1 MMGIHTI
8 RVTSGQ
14 EKIIAEILTKKAR
27 AEKLDV
33 YAIINVE
40 NVKGYLFV
48 ETTDE
53 NTLVKLIQKV
63 KHVKGFLK
71 KALTASEIEN
81 LVKAEKQQT
90 VVIEPGDMVEMSS
103 GPFKG
108 ERAKVMK
115 IDEAKDEVTVELVEV
130 AVPIPVTV
138 KSKMVRLFQKAGANS
153 DD

>member
-1 MMGIHTI
+1 MIHTI

-14 EKIIAEILTKKAR
+14 EKIIAEILMKKAK

-33 YAIINVE
+33 FAIVHVE

-71 KALTASEIEN
+71 KAVTVAEIEN
-81 LVKAEKQQT
+81 LVKAEKQAA
-90 VVIEPGDMVEMSS
+90 VVIEPGDLIEMIS

-115 IDEAKDEVTVELVEV
+115 LDEAKDEVTVELVEV

-138 KSKMVRLFQKAGANS
+138 KSKMVRLFQKAGAGQE
-153 DD
+153 D

>member
-1 MMGIHTI
+1 MIHTI

-14 EKIIAEILTKKAR
+14 EKILSEILMKKAR
-27 AEKLDV
+27 AEKLSV
-33 YAIINVE
+33 YSIIHVE

-48 ETTDE
+48 ESDDE

-71 KALTASEIEN
+71 QQVTVAEMEK
-81 LVKAEKQQT
+81 LVKAEKQPALI
-90 VVIEPGDMVEMSS
+90 IEQGDTVEMTS

-108 ERAKVMK
+108 ERAKVLK
-115 IDEAKDEVTVELVEV
+115 IDEAKDEITVELIEV

-138 KSKMVRLFQKAGANS
+138 KNKTVKLFQKAGTGE
-153 DD
+153 DY

>member
-1 MMGIHTI
+1 MIYTI

-14 EKIIAEILTKKAR
+14 EKIIAEILMKKSK
-27 AEKLDV
+27 AEKLAIYSIV
-33 YAIINVE
+33 YVE

-48 ETTDE
+48 EAVDE

-71 KALTASEIEN
+71 RAMTIDEIRNLIVSTKQPALS
-81 LVKAEKQQT
+81 
-90 VVIEPGDMVEMSS
+90 IEPGDTVEMTS

-108 ERAKVMK
+108 ERAKVLK
-115 IDEAKDEVTVELVEV
+115 LDDAKDEVTVELVEV

-138 KSKMVRLFQKAGANS
+138 KSKMVRLFQKAGAG

>member
-1 MMGIHTI
+1 MIHTI

-14 EKIIAEILTKKAR
+14 EKIIAEILTKKSK

-33 YAIINVE
+33 YSIVHAE
-40 NVKGYLFV
+40 AVKGYLFV
-48 ETTDE
+48 ETSDE

-63 KHVKGFLK
+63 KHIKGFLK
-71 KALTASEIEN
+71 RPLTPPEIEN

-90 VVIEPGDMVEMSS
+90 IVIEPGDMVEMIS

-115 IDEAKDEVTVELVEV
+115 IDEAKDEITVELVEV

-138 KSKMVRLFQKAGANS
+138 KLKTVKLFQKAGAGDS
-153 DD
+153 

>member
-1 MMGIHTI
+1 MIHAI
-8 RVTSGQ
+8 RVTAGQ
-14 EKIIAEILTKKAR
+14 EKILAEMLMKKSR

-33 YAIINVE
+33 YAIIHIE

-48 ETTDE
+48 ETPDD

-71 KALTASEIEN
+71 KRVELSEIEE
-81 LVKAEKQQT
+81 LIKATKQPT
-90 VVIEPGDMVEMSS
+90 LAIEVDDLIEMTS

-108 ERAKVMK
+108 EKAKVIK
-115 IDEAKDEVTVELVEV
+115 IDEAKDEITVELIEV

-138 KSKMVRLFQKAGANS
+138 KTKMVKLYRKAGQLEE
-153 DD
+153 

>member
-1 MMGIHTI
+1 MIHTI

-14 EKIIAEILTKKAR
+14 EKIIAEILMKKSK

-33 YAIINVE
+33 FSIVHVE
-40 NVKGYLFV
+40 NVKGYLFI

-71 KALTASEIEN
+71 RPVTVAEIEN
-81 LVKAEKQQT
+81 LVKAEKQPT
-90 VVIEPGDMVEMSS
+90 VVIEAGDMVEMIS

-115 IDEAKDEVTVELVEV
+115 LDEAKDEVTVELVEV

-138 KSKMVRLFQKAGANS
+138 KSKMVRLFQKAGAGNE
-153 DD
+153 D

>member
-1 MMGIHTI
+1 MIHTI

-14 EKIIAEILTKKAR
+14 EKIIAEILMKKAR

-33 YAIINVE
+33 YSVVHVE
-40 NVKGYLFV
+40 NVKGYLFI
-48 ETTDE
+48 ESNDE

-71 KALTASEIEN
+71 RPVTVAEIEN
-81 LVKAEKQQT
+81 LVKAEKQPALI
-90 VVIEPGDMVEMSS
+90 IETGDTVEMTS

-108 ERAKVMK
+108 ERAKVVK
-115 IDEAKDEVTVELVEV
+115 IDEAKDEITVELIEV

-138 KSKMVRLFQKAGANS
+138 KTKMVKLFQKSGAELS
-153 DD
+153 D

>member
-1 MMGIHTI
+1 MIHTI

-14 EKIIAEILTKKAR
+14 EKIIAEILMKKAK

-33 YAIINVE
+33 YSIVHVE
-40 NVKGYLFV
+40 NVKGYLFI

-63 KHVKGFLK
+63 KHIKGFLK
-71 KALTASEIEN
+71 KALTAIEIEN
-81 LVKAEKQQT
+81 LVKAEKQVT

-138 KSKMVRLFQKAGANS
+138 KSKMVRLFQKAGAAN

>member
-1 MMGIHTI
+1 MGIHTI